1 MSNSKT
7 LYIIRHGET
16 DYNRKGIIQGS
27 GVDSDLNETG
37 QRQAELF
44 YRAYHHMP
52 FDRVYTSELR
62 RTKQSVRKF
71 IDKGIPHKAL
81 PELNE
86 INWGIFEGRVST
98 PEYTKIYERTIRDWR
113 SGLLDRSVDGGETPN
128 ALQRR
133 QRKGLEYILSQTH
146 EKTVLICMHGRAMRS
161 FLSLI
166 LERELSLMDDFRHSN
181 LCLYVLDYNPE
192 QGFLLRLEN
201 STEHL
206 WI

>member
-7 LYIIRHGET
+7 IYIIRHGET

-37 QRQAELF
+37 HRQAELF
-44 YRAYHHMP
+44 FRAYHHLP
-52 FDRVYTSELR
+52 FDRVYTSELK

-71 IDKGIPHKAL
+71 IDTGIPHLAL

-98 PEYTKIYERTIRDWR
+98 PEYAKIYERTIRDWR
-113 SGLLDRSVDGGETPN
+113 SGLLDRTVEGGETPN
-128 ALQRR
+128 ELQRR
-133 QRKGLEYILSQTH
+133 QKNGLDYILRQSNEQM
-146 EKTVLICMHGRAMRS
+146 VLICMHGRAMRS
-161 FLSLI
+161 FLSLM
-166 LERELSLMDDFRHSN
+166 LEKELSQMDEFRHSN
-181 LCLYVLDYNPE
+181 LCLYVLEYLPE
-192 QGFLLRLEN
+192 EGFLLKLEN
-201 STEHL
+201 STDHL